1 MEDRADFSA
10 EATKLRPLIPQ
21 LPLECNS
28 GSVMSPLLAV
38 KCRWCGVMFS
48 VCWRCFRGQRY
59 CCKACSRNARCRSH
73 REAQRKYR
81 TTDRGKEA
89 HRQAERRRRMGRT
102 KKIMADHTSTLA
114 LPCPILIKSIG
125 FCFSCGREGP
135 VVEKFPRRGYA
146 RRSNERY
153 AC

>member
-1 MEDRADFSA
+1 MEDHADFSA
-10 EATKLRPLIPQ
+10 EATKPRPFLPQ
-21 LPLECNS
+21 LPLNCNS
-28 GSVMSPLLAV
+28 GSVMVPLVAL
-38 KCRWCGVMFS
+38 KCRWCGIAFS
-48 VCWRCFRGQRY
+48 MCRRCFRGQAY
-59 CCKACSRNARCRSH
+59 CCRPCGRNARSRAH
-73 REAQRKYR
+73 RETQRKYR
-81 TTDRGKEA
+81 ATERGREA

-102 KKIMADHTSTLA
+102 KKIVADHTSTPA
-114 LPCPILIKSIG
+114 SPGPILIKSMG